1 MRRDT
6 SSPRLLCPR
15 RRGRHLP
22 TVRKEAQIVDDNIPL
37 SALSNLID
45 IWRGFEE
52 HVRNDLKHNSVTVEE
67 RDGQMQMRTRKDIFE
82 MRSSG
87 RPTASA
93 SAACRYRSWA
103 KLHISL
109 ARCTSQPSEM
119 AICRPR
125 MERRVALVDF
135 SLVIGRLPFELRSS
149 SVSKSLLLLFD
160 GLSWSITATTS
171 VVLNLQRRK
180 FKRDVAKVQ
189 RDMNS

>member
-6 SSPRLLCPR
+6 NSPRLLCSR
-15 RRGRHLP
+15 RRGRHLT
-22 TVRKEAQIVDDNIPL
+22 TVRKNAQIADNNIPL
-37 SALSNLID
+37 SALGNLID

-52 HVRNDLKHNSVTVEE
+52 HVRNDLKHSSVTIEE
-67 RDGQMQMRTRKDIFE
+67 RDGKMRMRTRKDIFPT
-82 MRSSG
+82 RSSA
-87 RPTASA
+87 RLKASA

-125 MERRVALVDF
+125 MERRVAPVDF
-135 SLVIGRLPFELRSS
+135 SLVVGRVPIELRSS

-160 GLSWSITATTS
+160 GLSWSITAATS

-180 FKRDVAKVQ
+180 FERDVAKVQ
-189 RDMNS
+189 RDMDS

>member
-6 SSPRLLCPR
+6 SSPRLLCSR

-22 TVRKEAQIVDDNIPL
+22 TVRKDVQMADDNIPL

-52 HVRNDLKHNSVTVEE
+52 HVRNDLKHRSVTIEE
-67 RDGQMQMRTRKDIFE
+67 RDGKIRMRTRKDIFA

-87 RPTASA
+87 RLKASA

-109 ARCTSQPSEM
+109 ARCTSHPSEM

-125 MERRVALVDF
+125 MERRVVLVDL
-135 SLVIGRLPFELRSS
+135 SLAVGRLPFELRSS

-160 GLSWSITATTS
+160 GLSWSITAATS
-171 VVLNLQRRK
+171 VVLNLQRRR
-180 FKRDVAKVQ
+180 FRRDVTKCKGA
-189 RDMNS
+189 